1 MRSWLPNPVQFGGN
15 LRGVWYL
22 VYPNSSMWSGLEAF
36 IPLNLSTQEVRV
48 LTSWNNL
55 DLFGG
60 GRRGNTSEVG
70 GEDRGSAQF
79 SALGVSEA
87 EGQASILCILST
99 VLLPRGSLGSHS
111 SLFGRVDKGSGIDEE
126 VKAKKSAGDVL
137 RSQRY

>member
-1 MRSWLPNPVQFGGN
+1 MRSWLLNPGQFGGN

-48 LTSWNNL
+48 LASWSNM

-60 GRRGNTSEVG
+60 GRRGNTSEAG
-70 GEDRGSAQF
+70 SEDRGSTQF

-87 EGQASILCILST
+87 RYLSFVFFQQSYFPEAPWTLT
-99 VLLPRGSLGSHS
+99 VACSVGWI
-111 SLFGRVDKGSGIDEE
+111 RV
-126 VKAKKSAGDVL
+126 VV
-137 RSQRY
+137 